1 MSLKYIDK
9 NGNEVIIADRGVAG
23 LDGIPECA
31 TILYDGDDIPEG
43 YEEVIFPI
51 GAVPSKITVLRNI
64 FDSGDTSLPA
74 NWQIYQLADSLDNY
88 DALLTQFY
96 YTDATETNGYFLY
109 TSSFDYIQHTTAT
122 ITGTIGNWDTT
133 TEYNVQTLGYKIYH
147 SGDTTHKSVQIQHCN
162 SMTISPNGC
171 SLKSSR
177 MGVSRIIGYKF

>member
-1 MSLKYIDK
+1 MSLKYINN
-9 NGNEVIIADRGVAG
+9 NGEEIVIAGRGSKG
-23 LDGIPECA
+23 LDGIPEGA

-43 YEEVIFPI
+43 YEEVLLPV

-64 FDSGDTSLPA
+64 FDSGDMSLPS
-74 NWQIYQLADSLDNY
+74 NWQLYNLADSLDNY

-96 YTDATETNGYFLY
+96 YTDTTATSGYFLY

-133 TEYNVQTLGYKIYH
+133 TEYNIQTLGYRIYH
-147 SGDTTHKSVQIQHCN
+147 DKDTTHKSVQIQHCN
-162 SMTISPNGC
+162 SITISPNGC
-171 SLKSSR
+171 SVKASR